1 MTTIEEY
8 PDYTIDDMGIV
19 RNKKNGKRLHGCY
32 CLSGIKLNLRKGG
45 TNNYMYLHY
54 LMAKTFLENPNQYNS
69 VTHKNRNKQDNRLC
83 NIQWGTYSQNKKP
96 QRKIYKFEK
105 VFETE
110 EELIQFKHALILL
123 TNSFS

>member
-8 PDYTIDDMGIV
+8 PDYTIDEMGIV
-19 RNKKNGKRLHGCY
+19 RNKNGTKLHGCY
-32 CLSGIKLNLRKGG
+32 RDNGILLNLSKKGKS
-45 TNNYMYLHY
+45 NYLLLHH
-54 LMAKTFLENPNQYNS
+54 LMAKTFLENPNNWHS
-69 VTHKNRNKQDNRLC
+69 VTHKNRNKYDNRLC

-110 EELIQFKHALILL
+110 EELIQFKHALNLL
-123 TNSFS
+123 TNSLS